1 VTVVSENGG
10 SRFANSLRYPL
21 ALMPAQILLL
31 LAERRNHGYGL
42 MHCLEELGAPSVSTG
57 SVYRELQKLEEE
69 GLVTSFW
76 EVAET
81 RGPARRVYVI
91 TPVGMCALESC
102 AGAAAELSR
111 TLEDLVIRQAT
122 LHERRR
128 I

>member
-1 VTVVSENGG
+1 VVSQNGG
-10 SRFANSLRYPL
+10 TRFANSLRYPL

-42 MHCLEELGAPSVSTG
+42 MARLEELGAPPVSTA
-57 SVYRELQKLEEE
+57 SVYRELQKLESE

-111 TLEDLVIRQAT
+111 SLEDLVVRHGT
-122 LHERRR
+122 LLERRR

>member
-1 VTVVSENGG
+1 MVSENGG

-31 LAERRNHGYGL
+31 LAEHRNHGYGL
-42 MHCLEELGAPSVSTG
+42 MARLRELGAASVSSA
-57 SVYRELQKLEEE
+57 SVYRELQKLEGE

-76 EVAET
+76 EVGEN

-102 AGAAAELSR
+102 AGAALELGRS
-111 TLEDLVIRQAT
+111 LEDLVVRHAT